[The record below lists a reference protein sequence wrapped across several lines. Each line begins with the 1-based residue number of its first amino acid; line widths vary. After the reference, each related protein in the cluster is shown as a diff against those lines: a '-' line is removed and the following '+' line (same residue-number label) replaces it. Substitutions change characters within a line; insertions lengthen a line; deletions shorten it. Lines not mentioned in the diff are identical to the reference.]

1 MKNKKKISV
10 TLSERVL
17 EWVDQE
23 VQDTGRPRSEVLEDL
38 ANAAMARREILE
50 VRDPRRRVKVR
61 DALLSQSEPLKE
73 LAAAYADL
81 GERAAADAAYLLA
94 AAKELEALAVL
105 RDPSEETV
113 RDKLIDVIALI
124 KKGTGYKHLPDVPT
138 EVRRNNPLS

>member
-1 MKNKKKISV
+1 MKNKKKVSV

-17 EWVDQE
+17 EWVDRE
-23 VQDTGRPRSEVLEDL
+23 VLDTGRPRSEVLEDL
-38 ANAAMARREILE
+38 ASAAMARREILE

-81 GERAAADAAYLLA
+81 GELAAADAAYLLA

-113 RDKLIDVIALI
+113 RDKLIDVVTLI